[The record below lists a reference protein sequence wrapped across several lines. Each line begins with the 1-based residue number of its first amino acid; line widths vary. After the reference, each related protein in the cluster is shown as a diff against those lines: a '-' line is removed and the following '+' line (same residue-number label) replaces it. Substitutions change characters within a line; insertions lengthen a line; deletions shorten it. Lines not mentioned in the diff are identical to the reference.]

1 MKKNVW
7 VFGLISGLLISVFMT
22 GSMAYCYQPGHSGG
36 SMVVGYSAML
46 LAFSLIFVAVKNQRD
61 KYDGGVISFGK
72 AFKIGLLISLICSTM
87 YVIAWAVEYH
97 FYMPD
102 FMDRFTAKE
111 IQALRASHASAAV
124 IAEKTE
130 YYKDIAVS
138 YNNPFI
144 FAGYTY
150 MEIFPVGLIVS
161 AITALILKR
170 KTNTDTLA
178 SA

>member
-102 FMDRFTAKE
+102 FMDRYTAKE
-111 IQALRASHASAAV
+111 IQELHNSHASAAV
-124 IAEKTE
+124 IAEKTK
-130 YYKDIAVS
+130 YYKDMAVS
-138 YNNPFI
+138 YNNPFV

-161 AITALILKR
+161 AITALILKK

-178 SA
+178 TA

>member
-7 VFGLISGLLISVFMT
+7 AFGLISGLLISVFMT

-102 FMDRFTAKE
+102 FMERYAAGKIKALQSSGATTAEIARKTKE
-111 IQALRASHASAAV
+111 YHA
-124 IAEKTE
+124 
-130 YYKDIAVS
+130 DAVS

-144 FAGYTY
+144 FVGYTY

-161 AITALILKR
+161 AITALILKK

-178 SA
+178 TA